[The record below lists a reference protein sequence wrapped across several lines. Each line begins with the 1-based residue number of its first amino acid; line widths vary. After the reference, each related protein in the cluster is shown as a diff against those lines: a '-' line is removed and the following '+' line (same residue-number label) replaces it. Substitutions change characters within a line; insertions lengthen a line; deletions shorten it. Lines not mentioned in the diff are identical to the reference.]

1 MTKQEFAKKLSE
13 ELRLKPTT
21 KNTVDVTNKI
31 LSATVDGAPITESVA
46 LEIVGLIE
54 TEIGDL
60 FIISEQFDNH
70 EQIKV
75 MQQMHQLMNQANLAK
90 KQSTSSGQSGAQQTG
105 GKK

>member
-1 MTKQEFAKKLSE
+1 MTKQEFAKRLAE
-13 ELRLKPTT
+13 ELKSKPTT

-31 LSATVDGAPITESVA
+31 LSATVDGEPITESVA

-90 KQSTSSGQSGAQQTG
+90 SVPTDLFCHKTAG
-105 GKK
+105 